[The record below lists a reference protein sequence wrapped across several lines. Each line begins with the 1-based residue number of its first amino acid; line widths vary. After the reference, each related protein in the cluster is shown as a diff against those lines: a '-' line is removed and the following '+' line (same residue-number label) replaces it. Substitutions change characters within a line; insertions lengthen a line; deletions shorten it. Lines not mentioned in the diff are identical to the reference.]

1 MHLSR
6 IFSLKNLAA
15 VLIFSVFA
23 PLPAPAKAFLPQN
36 DPAGHEVP
44 HEQEAAHEE
53 EPFDAASAIMHHIAD
68 AHEWHIIGHTAIY
81 LPVILYTD
89 NGLELFSSSHFYH
102 NPQEITF
109 SADGKE
115 TTETWYKHEGFGLF
129 HEKIYKLDESGA
141 LNLDEAGHPLNER
154 VLDFSITK
162 NVAAMFISVV
172 LLLLIFGT
180 VAKAYKKRKGK
191 APKGLQSALEPIV
204 LFVRDE
210 IAVPNI
216 GHQYARFM
224 PFLLTVFFFIWINN
238 VMGLIPFFPG
248 GANVSGNIAFTF
260 VMGTITF
267 LITTFNGNRNYWKH
281 IFAPHV
287 PVWLYPIMIP
297 VEIISVF
304 SKPFALIIRLFANIT
319 AGHIVVLSL
328 VSLIFIFKTVAV
340 SPVSVAFV
348 LFMDVLELLVGFLQA
363 YIFTLLS
370 ALFIGMAIAEHAEH

>member
-6 IFSLKNLAA
+6 ILTSKILATVLSFA
-15 VLIFSVFA
+15 VFTLSA
-23 PLPAPAKAFLPQN
+23 SAKTPALQS
-36 DPAGHEVP
+36 DSGRHEVP
-44 HEQEAAHEE
+44 GEHAGGHGEE
-53 EPFDAASAIMHHIAD
+53 KFDAAAAIMHHIAD

-89 NGLELFSSSHFYH
+89 NGLEIFSSSHFYH
-102 NPQEITF
+102 NPRTVTY

-115 TTETWYKHEGFGLF
+115 HTATWYSHKGFALF
-129 HEKIYKLDESGA
+129 HEKVYKLDENGS
-141 LNLDEAGHPLNER
+141 LSFDEDGHPLNER
-154 VLDFSITK
+154 VMDFSITK
-162 NVAAMFISVV
+162 NVASMFVSVA
-172 LLLLIFGT
+172 LLLLIFGS
-180 VAKAYKKRKGK
+180 VAKAYRKRKGK

-204 LFVRDE
+204 LFVRDD
-210 IAVPNI
+210 IAQPNI
-216 GHQYARFM
+216 GHQYRRFM

-267 LITTFNGNRNYWKH
+267 LITTANGNKNYWKH
-281 IFAPHV
+281 IFAPNV

-328 VSLIFIFKTVAV
+328 VSLIFIFKTVYV

-370 ALFIGMAIAEHAEH
+370 ALFIGMAVAEHAEH